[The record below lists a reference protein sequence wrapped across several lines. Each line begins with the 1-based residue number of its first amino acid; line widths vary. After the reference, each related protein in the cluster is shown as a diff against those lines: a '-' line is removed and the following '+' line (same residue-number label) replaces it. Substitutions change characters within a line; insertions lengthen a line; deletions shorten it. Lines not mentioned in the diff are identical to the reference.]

1 MSHVVTI
8 RTEVRDP
15 NAIRLACTR
24 LALSEPVFGPTK
36 LFSSFKTGWAVN
48 LPNWRYPV
56 VCDTSAGSIDFDNF
70 EGRWG
75 KQEELNRF
83 LQGYAVEKAKLEAR
97 KAGHSV
103 AESLLEDGSV
113 RVTVSVCGGAHS

>member
-1 MSHVVTI
+1 MSHVVMIQTQ
-8 RTEVRDP
+8 VRDP
-15 NAIRLACTR
+15 IAIDLSCRRLQ
-24 LALSEPVFGPTK
+24 LKPPVYGPAK
-36 LFSSFKTGWAVN
+36 LFRETKTGWAVE
-48 LPNWRYPV
+48 LPGWLYPV
-56 VCDTSAGSIDFDNF
+56 VCNTASGQVEFDNF

>member
-1 MSHVVTI
+1 MSHIVTI

-15 NAIRLACTR
+15 NAIRLACAR
-24 LALSEPVFGPTK
+24 LSLAEPIFGPTK
-36 LFSSFKTGWAVN
+36 LFSSSKTGWAVN
-48 LPNWRYPV
+48 LPKWRYPV
-56 VCDTSAGSIDFDNF
+56 VCDTVSGNVEFDNF

-83 LQGYAVEKAKLEAR
+83 LQRYAVEKAKLEAR

-113 RVTVSVCGGAHS
+113 RVTVSVCGGVHS